1 MSIAIIENSILKGE
15 VRIPP
20 SKSAAH
26 RALICSFLS
35 CGGSVEGIIDSSD
48 MKATEGAL
56 EALKNGD
63 KTINCLES
71 GSTLRFII
79 PVAAALGKSVSFS
92 GCGRLPERPIGE
104 YIALL
109 EEHGVCCKSNKGFLP
124 LEISGKLKS
133 GIFRIRGDVSSQYIT
148 GLLLALP
155 LLDGKSEIVL
165 TSPLQSKP
173 YVDINMAFK
182 ALDTIIYRFEI
193 LNISSDES
201 ELEEAIA
208 QIDGAELEEKGL
220 RYGNYITPA
229 NVRCVGVCRKCGKS
243 FVFNTY
249 NYPMGELEP
258 AYSDDGLHTAKLHT
272 APVDKKNWRIT
283 LNGITYRYFNSFC
296 CPHCG
301 GAYIDYKNRNELKR
315 AGNLGCVHFG
325 YKEADITALS
335 ELYNE
340 YEY

>member
-1 MSIAIIENSILKGE
+1 SLVFLATKSKEEHHFKRGHHHREASEVKVDLNDRSLITERYNIEEGVHYLTENQRLIITEELKKLFDEAENCIYSFYSFIPLEEKTPDLSILDGE
-15 VRIPP
+15 
-20 SKSAAH
+20 K
-26 RALICSFLS
+26 
-35 CGGSVEGIIDSSD
+35 
-48 MKATEGAL
+48 
-56 EALKNGD
+56 
-63 KTINCLES
+63 
-71 GSTLRFII
+71 
-79 PVAAALGKSVSFS
+79 
-92 GCGRLPERPIGE
+92 
-104 YIALL
+104 
-109 EEHGVCCKSNKGFLP
+109 
-124 LEISGKLKS
+124 
-133 GIFRIRGDVSSQYIT
+133 
-148 GLLLALP
+148 LLAHYILENKENEDFSDK
-155 LLDGKSEIVL
+155 LLCLRGNFICKNESVKLVSEGVVI
-165 TSPLQSKP
+165 QSKD
-173 YVDINMAFK
+173 VDINMAFK

-325 YKEADITALS
+325 YKETDITALS